1 MLEEKLLQIGFGKL
15 EANVYLELL
24 KIGPQAVSVIAK
36 RAGLIRTTTYST
48 LKMLEKKGVVSSF
61 KNKCVKFFVAND
73 PNTLVGY
80 LDRKC
85 QTMDYYR
92 SQLLSVIPKLRSLAE
107 SYIFK
112 RPVVRYFEGADGL
125 EHVMYDS
132 LSTIGDF
139 CAVVAP
145 NKWKKS
151 NMRELLFDSTDFRI
165 EQGRIAKKIIAPNNN
180 ESKEFFEQYLKR
192 VGRDSKVVFISPN
205 SKLFL
210 NEINIYNH
218 KITILSLKPTEEYGV
233 VIESAEIAA
242 SFKAL
247 FEFAYG
253 NVKKYSRGH
262 EGSL

>member
-1 MLEEKLLQIGFGKL
+1 MLEEKLLQIGFGRL

-48 LKMLEKKGVVSSF
+48 LKMLERKGVVSSF
-61 KNKCVKFFVAND
+61 KNKSVKFFVAND
-73 PNTLVGY
+73 PNSLVGY
-80 LDRKC
+80 LDRRC

-92 SQLLSVIPKLRSLAE
+92 SQLLSIIPKLRSLAE
-107 SYIFK
+107 DYDFK
-112 RPVVRYFEGADGL
+112 KPIVRYFEGADGL

-139 CAVVAP
+139 YSVMAP
-145 NKWKKS
+145 NRWQKS
-151 NMRELLFDSTDFRI
+151 NMRQFLLDSTDFRI
-165 EQGRIAKKIIAPNNN
+165 EQSRIAKKIIAPNDD
-180 ESKEFFEQYLKR
+180 ESKKFFEQYLER
-192 VGRDSKVVFISPN
+192 VSVDSKVAFVSAD

-218 KITILSLKPTEEYGV
+218 KITILNLKQCEEYGV

-247 FEFAYG
+247 FEFACDDM
-253 NVKKYSRGH
+253 KKYSHGH
-262 EGSL
+262 ENSL